1 MMQIFNLTNY
11 NVTVIP
17 ADGDTTATIADL
29 AQFTTFDNEDVQRFD
44 TVPHAVA
51 FDALEDEYG
60 AFEKSD
66 GAVDFYDGAWMRFKD
81 GSMITITPITA

>member
-1 MMQIFNLTNY
+1 
-11 NVTVIP
+11 
-17 ADGDTTATIADL
+17 
-29 AQFTTFDNEDVQRFD
+29 
-44 TVPHAVA
+44 VA

-60 AFEKSD
+60 AFEKQD